1 MGLKDLFVTKH
12 KGIHSAKK
20 RKHKGIH
27 NLKLRGICVRVST
40 LTLCVLCKH
49 VLGKEKQKFIRLTW
63 YLKIYTN
70 KTVPQFFLKKKKS
83 KKDQP
88 QHSN

>member
-12 KGIHSAKK
+12 KGIHSAEK

-40 LTLCVLCKH
+40 LNTLRIVQTCFGQRKTKVYKINLVLKNLH
-49 VLGKEKQKFIRLTW
+49 K
-63 YLKIYTN
+63 
-70 KTVPQFFLKKKKS
+70 
-83 KKDQP
+83 
-88 QHSN
+88 

>member
-20 RKHKGIH
+20 RKRKGIH

-40 LTLCVLCKH
+40 LNTLRIVQTCFGQRKTKVYKINLVLKNLH
-49 VLGKEKQKFIRLTW
+49 K
-63 YLKIYTN
+63 
-70 KTVPQFFLKKKKS
+70 
-83 KKDQP
+83 
-88 QHSN
+88 